1 MDEHAPI
8 VYDVTPYKEETS
20 TWNADPSA
28 YLLRYYTKYYFLET
42 DGKSQKNVPAPSAE
56 TTTTPPSVPK
66 IIDHETGLEVLRGD
80 QFVYQS
86 PNKLCIIGL
95 APTHPLIAN
104 PERYKVLSLR
114 FDSKIQSALPQPT
127 SIPANSKK
135 QPPPPCQPET
145 VICKIEAL
153 DLKEQERAK
162 TTALE
167 AKNDI
172 LGDAE
177 TTPTTSAEVSAL
189 ASSAEV
195 STSLSSSSPSTAADV
210 PKATKPSRSK
220 SAPAEHSVDPTRVIF
235 VVRSAIGGHVIELNE
250 RLMKRTTPIITDADI
265 IQTLLH
271 KASTHGF
278 VAVIRPKIDNT
289 EIALKDLCTMDKYN
303 AMRQKTDQEK
313 DLSGNV
319 E

>member
-95 APTHPLIAN
+95 APTHPLIAH

-265 IQTLLH
+265 IQTLLQ